1 MPPAL
6 AAPLQLVLDLFGWA
20 RSPDPAPAPEGVPVA
35 APPAQPD
42 ADRAPLPAPWAHPQ
56 ANRQARLLE
65 HTVAYHLA
73 RSRRRSIGFVVG
85 PEGLSVRAPSWV
97 ALREVDA
104 AVQEKAHWIV
114 AKLQLMRE
122 RAQQEPATPV
132 AWCHGTEV
140 RFLGQPLRLWVV
152 TPGQPLPTGSTD
164 GQDLLPLH
172 LPPEASEQQVR
183 EAAQAWFKQQARV
196 HFEQRLQHYA
206 PLLGV
211 QWRRLSLSNAR
222 TRWGSAGSDG
232 HIRLN
237 WRLIHWPP
245 RQIDYV
251 VVHELA
257 HLRVMDHSPR
267 FWDTVAE
274 VLPDWRERRRDLQR
288 SEP

>member
-1 MPPAL
+1 MPMPPAL
-6 AAPLQLVLDLFGWA
+6 TAPLQLVLDLFGRA
-20 RSPDPAPAPEGVPVA
+20 RPAAPGHPPDPGGPDPIAAREPQPAPT
-35 APPAQPD
+35 
-42 ADRAPLPAPWAHPQ
+42 WAHPQ
-56 ANRQARLLE
+56 ANRQARLLG

-73 RSRRRSIGFVVG
+73 RTRRRSIGFVVG
-85 PEGLSVRAPSWV
+85 PEGLTVRAPAWV
-97 ALREVDA
+97 PLREVDT
-104 AVQEKAHWIV
+104 AVQEKARWIV
-114 AKLQLMRE
+114 GKLQLMRQ
-122 RAQQEPATPV
+122 RAAQEPATPV

-140 RFLGQPLRLWVV
+140 RHLGQALRLWVV
-152 TPGQPLPTGSTD
+152 TPERPLPADTQG
-164 GQDLLPLH
+164 LLPLH
-172 LPPEASEQQVR
+172 LPPEAGEQQVR
-183 EAAQAWFKQQARV
+183 EAAQAWFKQQAQA
-196 HFEQRLQHYA
+196 HFEQRLRHFT

-245 RQIDYV
+245 PQIDYV

-267 FWDTVAE
+267 FWDAVAE
-274 VLPDWRERRRDLQR
+274 VMPDWRERRRDLQR